1 MVELK
6 VDQIGDLFFK
16 ASNRSILIGI
26 PFLFIP
32 SWGEVV
38 GPEACPTWR
47 SCTVGKSWAGPPAGE
62 SIGARIGTRTW
73 EPFAWRVHAVPFPLH
88 LCMLI
93 GIPSLRCEN

>member
-16 ASNRSILIGI
+16 ASNRSSLIGI
-26 PFLFIP
+26 PFLLFIP
-32 SWGEVV
+32 SWGEVA
-38 GPEACPTWR
+38 GPEAGPTWR

-73 EPFAWRVHAVPFPLH
+73 GAFRLACSRCPFTLYVD
-88 LCMLI
+88 
-93 GIPSLRCEN
+93 